1 MYKVQGTCCTND
13 RGGQIMTT
21 IFPPSN
27 MGMQQYRMRYI
38 IKFEDGTLLATHSL
52 EDKWVKSKMDAQK
65 HTIIDEDDKNWHD
78 FKDLWRNSDD
88 RQGTLE
94 AFMAADD
101 DDDDD
106 DDDVEDF
113 LRR

>member
-1 MYKVQGTCCTND
+1 
-13 RGGQIMTT
+13 MTT
-21 IFPPSN
+21 IFPNKSWFC
-27 MGMQQYRMRYI
+27 YRMRYI
-38 IKFEDGTLLATHSL
+38 IKFEDSTLLATHSL

-94 AFMAADD
+94 AFMA

-113 LRR
+113 LYR

>member
-1 MYKVQGTCCTND
+1 
-13 RGGQIMTT
+13 MTT

-38 IKFEDGTLLATHSL
+38 IKFEDGTLLATGSL

-94 AFMAADD
+94 AFMA

-113 LRR
+113 LYR